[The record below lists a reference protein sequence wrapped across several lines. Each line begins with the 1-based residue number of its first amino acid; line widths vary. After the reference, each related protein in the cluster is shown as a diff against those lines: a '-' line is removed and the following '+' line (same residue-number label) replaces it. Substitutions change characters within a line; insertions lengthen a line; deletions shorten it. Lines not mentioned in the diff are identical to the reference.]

1 MQAKYTYSI
10 IGVVSALLL
19 TGCLGAVS
27 NSSKTTSTAD
37 QNRTLGIT
45 IPGEPM
51 TTDPTTSIETN
62 GGAVITQTGE
72 GIYRKNANN
81 KIVAG
86 VVEKKVKPTENKT
99 RYTFTIRKNARW
111 QNGTKITS
119 QDFVPAWCPRWGR
132 R

>member
-27 NSSKTTSTAD
+27 NSSKTTSTVD

-99 RYTFTIRKNARW
+99 RYTFTIRKMHAGKMEPRSLH
-111 QNGTKITS
+111 KIS
-119 QDFVPAWCPRWGR
+119 
-132 R
+132 

>member
-86 VVEKKVKPTENKT
+86 RSSLLKT
-99 RYTFTIRKNARW
+99 RPGIRLRFAKMHAGKMEPRSLH
-111 QNGTKITS
+111 KIS
-119 QDFVPAWCPRWGR
+119 
-132 R
+132 